1 MGQFWYTTTSAPA
14 VRERI
19 EASDLPAALL
29 QLRAAGEAV
38 ADCGPE
44 QSVREFKN
52 PLKLQG
58 VLPSVYE
65 QLAHLLDE
73 GVPLPEALLLLS
85 RDMSGPVRRPLLA
98 LAHDVAQGLSLSE
111 AMARQ
116 PRLFRPMIVAAVHAG
131 EAGGDP
137 ASALRALGAQQHDL
151 GNLVSKVAL
160 PLAYPLTVLTWF
172 SFIILFLVTFITPKF
187 LQLYKEL
194 GMTDDKFPFPTLL
207 LMMFTRVAP
216 WIFCLFVVPL
226 LALLVVYAARRG
238 ALRGNFDVQ
247 LFRMRLPVFGNL
259 DLLTGIARLSSSL
272 ALLLKQGVPTP
283 QALLL
288 AAEAAD
294 NEVMALAVKQAA
306 HRVSQGAPLGEAL
319 RGWPRWPEAWLFQVA
334 AAEAGGDLPAM
345 LDRLARHYIDYAGGS
360 ARMWLL
366 VAGPT
371 IVVGLGVIVGWIGFA
386 LYAPLIAIIGQF
398 SS

>member
-1 MGQFWYTTTSAPA
+1 MGQFWYTTAQAPA
-14 VRERI
+14 VRETV
-19 EASDLPAALL
+19 EARDLPAALL
-29 QLRAAGEAV
+29 QLQSAGATV
-38 ADCGPE
+38 ADCDAVQP
-44 QSVREFKN
+44 VRDFKS
-52 PLKLQG
+52 PIRLQG

-65 QLAHLLDE
+65 QLANLLDE
-73 GVPLPEALLLLS
+73 GVPLPQALLLLS

-98 LAHDVAQGLSLSE
+98 LVHDVEQGLSLSE

-116 PRLFRPMIVAAVHAG
+116 PRVFRPMVAAAVRAG
-131 EAGGDP
+131 EEGGDP
-137 ASALRALGAQQHDL
+137 GSALRALGAQQHEVQD
-151 GNLVSKVAL
+151 LVSKVAL

-172 SFIILFLVTFITPKF
+172 SLIILFLVTFITPKF
-187 LQLYKEL
+187 LGLYKEL

-226 LALLVVYAARRG
+226 VALLIVYTARRS

-259 DLLTGIARLSSSL
+259 DVLTGIARLSSSL

-306 HRVSQGAPLGEAL
+306 HRVTQGAPLGEAL
-319 RGWPRWPEAWLFQVA
+319 RGWNLWPETWLFQVA
-334 AAEAGGDLPAM
+334 SAEAGGNLPAM
-345 LDRLARHYIDYAGGS
+345 LDRLARNYIDYAAGS

-386 LYAPLIAIIGQF
+386 LYSPLIAIISEL